1 MQLSELDRIHPAWLW
16 KLQQAAH
23 FFETVGLFEVLQV
36 ILTLHPLSRRLED
49 LKKSEQRATLEDLM
63 YASVLEKFLEL
74 GLQMLPRMDSV
85 LDTPTNLKALTE
97 GLHSKEALE
106 HVREHV
112 RQCLG
117 PASSAFSNTM
127 LKMSKLQGAQ
137 VTQRW
142 PRLEQSCTS
151 CCACAS

>member
-1 MQLSELDRIHPAWLW
+1 MQ
-16 KLQQAAH
+16 
-23 FFETVGLFEVLQV
+23 
-36 ILTLHPLSRRLED
+36 D
-49 LKKSEQRATLEDLM
+49 LKKNEQQATLEDLM

-85 LDTPTNLKALTE
+85 LDTPTNIKALTE

-112 RQCLG
+112 KSCLG
-117 PASSAFSNTM
+117 PAAGAFSNTM

-137 VTQRW
+137 VRSTVHSYQ
-142 PRLEQSCTS
+142 
-151 CCACAS
+151 

>member
-1 MQLSELDRIHPAWLW
+1 MQ
-16 KLQQAAH
+16 
-23 FFETVGLFEVLQV
+23 
-36 ILTLHPLSRRLED
+36 D
-49 LKKSEQRATLEDLM
+49 LKKSEQQATLEDLM

-112 RQCLG
+112 KSCLG
-117 PASSAFSNTM
+117 PASGAFSNTM

-137 VTQRW
+137 VKMDD
-142 PRLEQSCTS
+142 TS
-151 CCACAS
+151 DHQQP

>member
-1 MQLSELDRIHPAWLW
+1 MQ
-16 KLQQAAH
+16 
-23 FFETVGLFEVLQV
+23 
-36 ILTLHPLSRRLED
+36 D
-49 LKKSEQRATLEDLM
+49 LKKSEQQATLEDLM

-85 LDTPTNLKALTE
+85 LDTPTNLRALTE

-112 RQCLG
+112 RGCLG
-117 PASSAFSNTM
+117 PASQAFTNTM

-137 VTQRW
+137 VG
-142 PRLEQSCTS
+142 RLSCFVISKAS
-151 CCACAS
+151 CLQCRCILKFWFLLI